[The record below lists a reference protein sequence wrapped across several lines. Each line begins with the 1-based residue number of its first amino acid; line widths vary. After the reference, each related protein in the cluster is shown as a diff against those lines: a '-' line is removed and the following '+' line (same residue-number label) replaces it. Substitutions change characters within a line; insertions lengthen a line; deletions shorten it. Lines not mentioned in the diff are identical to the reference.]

1 VVAASSLIGA
11 VPSSQSSGRTQSAE
25 IARTILLSDLCVP
38 MLAAAAAPVLM
49 HPPGPTVLL
58 TPGAVPPVPILA
70 RPPCL
75 TLLDSMAVRV
85 KCSSHLSPHLDH
97 PLPSDYSAHSSVYLV
112 LPRCHHTSRPTFH
125 AKHEHAQHPVV
136 YLDPS
141 CTICR
146 PIFQLYRLNHNA
158 QTIALATAP
167 LSHSVPTYL
176 RSSCSRNVFTHY
188 SLLIV
193 IPGQL
198 QSCICGYLKPD
209 NPNRH

>member
-1 VVAASSLIGA
+1 MSLNIYYNYSANPSDFLSGAAAASSLTGA

-49 HPPGPTVLL
+49 HPPGPTVVL

-70 RPPCL
+70 RPPRL

-112 LPRCHHTSRPTFH
+112 LPRCHHTSRPTCSV
-125 AKHEHAQHPVV
+125 EEGWW
-136 YLDPS
+136 
-141 CTICR
+141 
-146 PIFQLYRLNHNA
+146 IF
-158 QTIALATAP
+158 T
-167 LSHSVPTYL
+167 
-176 RSSCSRNVFTHY
+176 
-188 SLLIV
+188 
-193 IPGQL
+193 
-198 QSCICGYLKPD
+198 
-209 NPNRH
+209 